1 MWQLEEILQD
11 YILCHSLAIWG
22 KKWVPLGFVS
32 LLSCVNIRC
41 VLNVSSSQLECRKLN
56 PHCNTVG
63 NGALGEVFRT
73 PGFCPSEW
81 MELLQKSLI
90 EAVSLCPFWLL
101 TWAQERPSPDT
112 TSRHL
117 GLRFPSSNPWEMSFL
132 CRLLNFKHL
141 SWHQMDEHNISWG
154 CFAKTLYGGGM
165 HIGIWWIFKKIHS
178 WNKTNKGAPKH
189 TQFKDT

>member
-32 LLSCVNIRC
+32 LLSCVNIHC

-101 TWAQERPSPDT
+101 TWIPHPGTLALDSQVQTYEKCLFFVDYSTSSTCHGTKWMNT
-112 TSRHL
+112 TSHGVVL
-117 GLRFPSSNPWEMSFL
+117 Q
-132 CRLLNFKHL
+132 KHY
-141 SWHQMDEHNISWG
+141 MEEVCI
-154 CFAKTLYGGGM
+154 
-165 HIGIWWIFKKIHS
+165 
-178 WNKTNKGAPKH
+178 
-189 TQFKDT
+189 